1 MMFDPI
7 KIYKLKSD
15 VPDLKYATEYAA
27 CMDVSAYLK
36 FSSSIKSYSTDN
48 KEIEVLVSQDKD
60 GKDFIDIPANWRV
73 LIPTGMIFD
82 LPKDVHLK
90 VYPRSGLST
99 KKGLNL
105 INCTGIIDEDYIN
118 ELKLVIIGRINITTT
133 LPQATSGG
141 SSTIQRE
148 DRKAID
154 IIKKEDIINSIQNI
168 IQDITEDVPE
178 YIHLKNL

>member
-36 FSSSIKSYSTDN
+36 FNSAIKSYTTDN
-48 KEIEVLVSQDKD
+48 KELEVLVTQDKD

-73 LIPTGMIFD
+73 LVPTGMIFD

-118 ELKLVIIGRINITTT
+118 ELFIPLFN
-133 LPQATSGG
+133 
-141 SSTIQRE
+141 
-148 DRKAID
+148 
-154 IIKKEDIINSIQNI
+154 NSIEKLRIYSGDRIAQIEVCNTLRVNTVEL
-168 IQDITEDVPE
+168 TERPSKKGNRDGGFGSTGLSLT
-178 YIHLKNL
+178 IS

>member
-15 VPDLKYATEYAA
+15 VPDLKYATEHAA

-118 ELKLVIIGRINITTT
+118 ELFIPLYN
-133 LPQATSGG
+133 
-141 SSTIQRE
+141 
-148 DRKAID
+148 
-154 IIKKEDIINSIQNI
+154 NSIEKLRIYNGDRIAQIEVCNTLRVNTVEL
-168 IQDITEDVPE
+168 TERPSKKGNRDGGFGSTG
-178 YIHLKNL
+178 LSLTTS